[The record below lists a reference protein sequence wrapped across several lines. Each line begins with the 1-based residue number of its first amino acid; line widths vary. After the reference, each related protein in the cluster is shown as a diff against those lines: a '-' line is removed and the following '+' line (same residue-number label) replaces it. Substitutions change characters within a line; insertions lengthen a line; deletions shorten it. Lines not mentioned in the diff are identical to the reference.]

1 MNIYLDDIR
10 NPNSEGWTIVRDA
23 YSAIDII
30 LSNWNNID
38 NISLDHDLGDESIVG
53 NGYKV
58 VLAIENYVYKNHPAH
73 LPKIYVHSAN
83 PVASKRMCSAINH
96 INKIYQELSH

>member
-30 LSNWNNID
+30 LSN
-38 NISLDHDLGDESIVG
+38 
-53 NGYKV
+53 
-58 VLAIENYVYKNHPAH
+58 
-73 LPKIYVHSAN
+73 
-83 PVASKRMCSAINH
+83 
-96 INKIYQELSH
+96 